1 MSRLKGFIIL
11 LIAIGIGYLA
21 AVLVSRYIETQ
32 TDRLERK
39 VAKEKMELVKT
50 VVASKEIPIA
60 TKIMPEDLKIID
72 WPKEGIPKDAFSQIE
87 DLKGRITR
95 IKIFEDEPIIEGK
108 LVPKGGM
115 PGLPALIPKGE
126 RAVAMKV
133 SEVSGI
139 AGFIYPGDLVDVI
152 SVITRGGAKEWMC
165 KTILQ
170 NVKVLGVGTEIEETP
185 GKKPKRVDT
194 VTLLLSPQDVEKLA
208 LAAQAGELRLA
219 LRSRL
224 DQEVKEIPGITLTK
238 LTAMKEKKEGP
249 VKRLV
254 KKMVKIEVI
263 KGKEMEIK
271 EFLCQ

>member
-39 VAKEKMELVKT
+39 VAKEKMELAKT

-95 IKIFEDEPIIEGK
+95 IKIFEGELIIEGK

-139 AGFIYPGDLVDVI
+139 AGFIHPGDLVDVI
-152 SVITRGGAKEWMC
+152 SVITRGTKEWMC

-208 LAAQAGELRLA
+208 LAAEAGELRLA

-224 DQEVKEIPGITLTK
+224 DQEVKEIPGVTLTK
-238 LTAMKEKKEGP
+238 LTTMKEKKEKP

-271 EFLCQ
+271 EFSCQ